1 MTRRLA
7 AVLVAAA
14 LTLSATAAAASTD
27 PGYTPPSVATPGTP
41 IVYSS
46 VRAPFVCQYDLEGP
60 HQRTVGVGLPV
71 GVQGRNQRVVIEIT
85 HPYSAVA
92 VRMPRKGYVRHTF
105 PLPLLYRQIMS
116 VTVGGHVCEVA

>member
-1 MTRRLA
+1 MRRLA
-7 AVLVAAA
+7 IAATTAA
-14 LTLSATAAAASTD
+14 LLLPLGAASASVV
-27 PGYTPPSVATPGTP
+27 PGGTPPSVATPATP
-41 IVYSS
+41 VIFSP

-71 GVQGRNQRVVIEIT
+71 GVQGRHQLVVIEIT
-85 HPYSAVA
+85 HPYSAIA

-105 PLPLLYRQIMS
+105 PLPLLYRQIKS